1 MDRLIEIFSM
11 QRSLMHHFMEIER
24 RNGLLITDQVPVNIT
39 SFAGQARLR
48 DFAWRV
54 VEEYIEARDELQRA
68 GHSDA
73 FAEEMIDTLHF
84 LVELAILSGVEA
96 TSYTDLIHDPRLP
109 DRLDHLVQCQSF
121 DSLRILED
129 RFLSLLGQ
137 AMHGL
142 KNRPWKQAHRDTDV
156 ARYQAT
162 IRAALATFLALC
174 AGHGLSASKIFGEY
188 ERKHAIN
195 HERIKGG
202 H

>member
-1 MDRLIEIFSM
+1 MDRLVRIFEM

-54 VEEYIEARDELQRA
+54 VEEFIEARDELQRA

-96 TSYTDLIHDPRLP
+96 TSYTDPSTDRWD
-109 DRLDHLVQCQSF
+109 DRLDQLVRCQSF